1 MENWAIAPLW
11 SDAFYPGDI
20 AAIEISRDQPLQS
33 GLEVKTMTTPSDVI
47 RQSDL
52 LHQLVLDRNTLEEL
66 GRVEVLWM
74 YPPAHRVLGFI
85 CKSGFLG
92 NQKAAFQ
99 LKQVDA
105 IGANGLMVS
114 ARPDKTTA
122 DRVRQL
128 ESLIDYEVWSDEGNR
143 VGKITDCL
151 LNWRTGE
158 ITAYLLVSAG
168 WASVIGEVYQ
178 LPPDQILSFGQRRV
192 LVAEAAIAYFAL
204 YQPGISQK
212 ISQAGEHL
220 KEEVAQEWASIA
232 QRAEA
237 KTEQAKEQ
245 LHQLTNQAKV
255 RAEELSRQM
264 KAKTQIWLEQA
275 KEKSQILAEQV
286 EEHLESLSQ
295 REEDPLESDP
305 IDDWFDF
312 DWDED
317 PPTAPDRSGA
327 SPRSARTSVQPNRD
341 EPIPADARIEAQ
353 TEVPSE
359 ARPIVPPSINPFP
372 PSNFP
377 PSNNVEADVWD
388 DFDFDTEVAQPSAPP
403 NPIDIP
409 STQASPAPNDRPPI
423 ASSVSPTD
431 DDDAWI

>member
-1 MENWAIAPLW
+1 MPPTENWAVAPLW

-20 AAIEISRDQPLQS
+20 AAIEISRDRPLQS

-92 NQKAAFQ
+92 SQKAAFQ

-178 LPPDQILSFGQRRV
+178 LPPNQILSFGQRRV

-245 LHQLTNQAKV
+245 LHQLKNQAKV

-295 REEDPLESDP
+295 REEEEHFASDQSDQV
-305 IDDWFDF
+305 DDWFDF
-312 DWDED
+312 DFDDE
-317 PPTAPDRSGA
+317 PAPAIDRPDA
-327 SPRSARTSVQPNRD
+327 SPSPVKTNVQAHRDQAMPTGVKIDAKTDTRT
-341 EPIPADARIEAQ
+341 
-353 TEVPSE
+353 
-359 ARPIVPPSINPFP
+359 IVPPIGNPFP
-372 PSNFP
+372 PFND
-377 PSNNVEADVWD
+377 VESDIWD
-388 DFDFDTEVAQPSAPP
+388 DFDFETEVGEARPAP

-409 STQASPAPNDRPPI
+409 STPATPAPHNRPPI
-423 ASSVSPTD
+423 ASPAHPAD